1 MFPSGYASGPEE
13 YIEKGKALHAKLAA
27 EGFSNGRITLSWAPH
42 APYTV
47 TDAHFLELKQLA
59 DEMGCTIHT
68 HLHETAAEVECSCK
82 LDSTSPQGMVRL
94 RPATCCSRFHDYTRC
109 WSEQSEKVFS
119 VCLLVSSGPLLS
131 DGVSQERP
139 SNEPLS

>member
-1 MFPSGYASGPEE
+1 MIFLMFPTGYASSGEE

-27 EGFSNGRITLSWAPH
+27 EGFAGGRITLSWAPH

-47 TDAHFLELKQLA
+47 TDAQWLEIKQLA

-82 LDSTSPQGMVRL
+82 LDSTSPQGMVRPYPPL
-94 RPATCCSRFHDYTRC
+94 AVLAAFCVHCSTARECCA
-109 WSEQSEKVFS
+109 QSS
-119 VCLLVSSGPLLS
+119 LS
-131 DGVSQERP
+131 
-139 SNEPLS
+139 